1 MTLEREVGDGIEQ
14 RMAGANESCKRLA
27 LRSDQRL
34 LEGNPL
40 ISRKHRLADADQTV
54 AIPYEGRN
62 VSDLVSTR
70 LTLFSGA
77 AQAFEGFQ
85 EKRLD
90 VVRLKP
96 TGLGAFHLLPDSVNA
111 AYIHCVVGK
120 RALLNQILQPGAVE
134 DVFHHLHEAGPSLRL
149 FPVSDRL
156 NQEIA
161 QRPSFE
167 LELAQHVEYLA
178 TERLTCL
185 FQLLQQPSVY
195 VSFAGFLGNQVPE
208 VAHFGLADSVDP
220 PEPLLDAIGVP
231 GKIVIHHQV
240 RPLQVDPLACRV
252 GGEEHLHLRIVP
264 ERLLSL
270 HPFFASLAAMD
281 DDDGLLSA
289 KQGGNAVF
297 QVVQRVPMLSE
308 KDQLLAQRGNGTWD
322 LA

>member
-1 MTLEREVGDGIEQ
+1 MTLEREVGDGIKQ
-14 RMAGANESCKRLA
+14 RMTGADESRERLA

-54 AIPYEGRN
+54 AIPNGGRN
-62 VSDLVSTR
+62 VSDLVSAR
-70 LTLFSGA
+70 LTLLRGA

-96 TGLGAFHLLPDSVNA
+96 AGLGAFHLLPDSVDA
-111 AYIHCVVGK
+111 AYIHCVMGK
-120 RALLNQILQPGAVE
+120 RSLLNQVLQPGAIE
-134 DVFHHLHEAGPSLRL
+134 DVFHHLHEAGPYLRL

-195 VSFAGFLGNQVPE
+195 VSFAGFLGNQIPE
-208 VAHFGLADSVDP
+208 VAHLGLADSVNP

-231 GKIVIHHQV
+231 WKVVIHHQV
-240 RPLQVDPLACRV
+240 RPLQVDPLACRI

-264 ERLLSL
+264 ERFLGLQPL
-270 HPFFASLAAMD
+270 FAPHAAMD
-281 DDDGLLSA
+281 DDNGLLSA
-289 KQGGNAVF
+289 KQGGNAVL
-297 QVVQRVPMLSE
+297 QVVQRVPMLGE
-308 KDQLLAQRGNGTWD
+308 KDQLLAHRGHGTRY
-322 LA
+322 